1 MSNAAIRAYHTIRD
15 AIRDGTYQPGMQLRE
30 EQLAAEIG
38 VSRTPVRDAL
48 RRLLADGLV
57 ETRRNYGTFVT
68 DLTPTELLEIFEIRA
83 LLEGY
88 AARKAA
94 EQITEDELCELER
107 LATEMESIAGSD
119 DERVDSFSRLNREFH
134 LVLARAS
141 RSRRLEKI
149 LSQMFEVPLE
159 PLKQYRLHR
168 LININRSNR
177 QHREIIEA
185 LRERNPAWAALRL
198 EAHLLSTR
206 PMLALQKTDSG
217 ASASVPTKRRNGA
230 D

>member
-68 DLTPTELLEIFEIRA
+68 DLTPAEVLEVFEIRA

-94 EQITEDELCELER
+94 ENITGEEIRELER
-107 LATEMESIAGSD
+107 LATEMESLSGSED
-119 DERVDSFSRLNREFH
+119 DRLNGFARLNRDFH

-141 RSRRLEKI
+141 RSRRLEKM

-168 LININRSNR
+168 LINITRSNR

-185 LRERNPAWAALRL
+185 LRERNPSWAALRL
-198 EAHLLSTR
+198 ESHLLSTR
-206 PMLALQKTDSG
+206 PMLARQQAESAPPAATPRSNGSG
-217 ASASVPTKRRNGA
+217 E
-230 D
+230 

>member
-1 MSNAAIRAYHTIRD
+1 MSNAAIKAYHTIRD
-15 AIRDGTYQPGMQLRE
+15 AIRDGTYQPGTQLRE

-38 VSRTPVRDAL
+38 VSRTPIRDAL

-68 DLTPTELLEIFEIRA
+68 DLTPAELLEVFEIRA

-94 EQITEDELCELER
+94 EQITDEEVAELER
-107 LATEMESIAGSD
+107 LADAMEAIAGSD
-119 DERVDSFSRLNREFH
+119 DERMDSFSRLNREFH
-134 LVLARAS
+134 LVIARAS
-141 RSRRLEKI
+141 RSRRLEKM
-149 LSQMFEVPLE
+149 LAQMFEIPLE

-198 EAHLLSTR
+198 ESHLLSTR
-206 PMLALQKTDSG
+206 PMLALRKGEGGAPPPLPTSG
-217 ASASVPTKRRNGA
+217 RNGA
-230 D
+230 G

>member
-1 MSNAAIRAYHTIRD
+1 MSNAAIKAYQTIRD
-15 AIRDGTYQPGMQLRE
+15 SIRDGTYQPGAQLRE

-38 VSRTPVRDAL
+38 VSRTPIRDAL

-68 DLTPTELLEIFEIRA
+68 DLTPAEVLEVFELRS

-94 EQITEDELCELER
+94 ENITDDELRELER
-107 LATEMESIAGSD
+107 LAAAMEAISGSE
-119 DERVDSFSRLNREFH
+119 DERLDSFSRLNSEFH
-134 LVLARAS
+134 LVLVRAA
-141 RSRRLEKI
+141 RSRRLEMI
-149 LSQMFEVPLE
+149 LTQMFQVPLV
-159 PLKQYRLHR
+159 PLKQYRLDR
-168 LININRSNR
+168 LINIDRSNR

-198 EAHLLSTR
+198 ESHLLSTR
-206 PMLALQKTDSG
+206 PMLALQQAGTG
-217 ASASVPTKRRNGA
+217 APEPPAARRRNGG

>member
-15 AIRDGTYQPGMQLRE
+15 AIRDGTYQPGTQLRE
-30 EQLAAEIG
+30 KQLAAEIG
-38 VSRTPVRDAL
+38 VSRTPIRDAL

-68 DLTPTELLEIFEIRA
+68 DLTPGEVLEVFEIRA

-94 EQITEDELCELER
+94 ENITEDELRELDR
-107 LATEMESIAGSD
+107 LASAMESISGTD
-119 DERVDSFSRLNREFH
+119 DERLDTFAQLNSEFH
-134 LVLARAS
+134 MGIVRAA
-141 RSRRLEKI
+141 RSRRLEMT
-149 LSQMFEVPLE
+149 LSQMFQVPLV

-168 LININRSNR
+168 LINIDRSNR

-198 EAHLLSTR
+198 ESHLLSTR
-206 PMLALQKTDSG
+206 PVMALQRAGESG
-217 ASASVPTKRRNGA
+217 AASLHRRNGA
-230 D
+230 G

>member
-15 AIRDGTYQPGMQLRE
+15 AIRDGTYQPGTQLRE

-38 VSRTPVRDAL
+38 VSRTPIRDAL

-68 DLTPTELLEIFEIRA
+68 DLTPAELLEIFEIRA

-94 EQITEDELCELER
+94 ENVTDDEIRELER
-107 LATEMESIAGSD
+107 LATEMESISGSD

-134 LVLARAS
+134 LVIARAS
-141 RSRRLEKI
+141 RSRRLEKM

-168 LININRSNR
+168 LINIDRSNR

-198 EAHLLSTR
+198 ESHLQSTR
-206 PMLALQKTDSG
+206 PMLARQNPDGG
-217 ASASVPTKRRNGA
+217 AALPPKRRNGA
-230 D
+230 E